1 MKKTTTK
8 KGLKS
13 SSASGKMGRA
23 PVVVILGHIDHGK
36 TTLLSKIK
44 EIDLARKEHGGITQH
59 IVAYQVRVGT
69 EKDKPAREITFVDT
83 PGHAAFN
90 EMRSRGAKI
99 ADLAILVVAA
109 NDGVKPQTKESLKY
123 INEVGLNYLVA
134 LNKIDLPEV
143 KIEQAKKNLAENGI
157 SIEEYGGKIVLV
169 PVSAKTGQG
178 IKDLLEMILLLGE
191 MMELKGKASNPL
203 KAVVLESKL
212 DAHRG
217 PLATVL
223 IRDGSLEIG
232 DEIRVGR
239 VYGKIKAIFDDRG
252 QSVKEALVSQ
262 PVEILGF
269 KKVPLVG
276 EKVERIS
283 RENFEKKKL
292 EKKETSLKKPDSKEK
307 KEQEEEE
314 RLNLILKADVLG
326 TLEAIKNNLP
336 ENCQLLKAGVGEVNE
351 SDVLLAAS
359 SSAEVIAFNVKV
371 PTQVKKLAVAEK
383 VKVSTFQVIY
393 ELLEEVGK
401 KVLKILEPTIDEEI
415 LGKAEIL
422 ARFEMKENVA
432 GCKVLEGQIKK
443 DDKIHLLRKDEVL
456 GDVRIKTMRKG
467 KEEATLLKQGEEFG
481 VVFSPQLDFEIGDV
495 LVSYRK
501 SQA

>member
-44 EIDLARKEHGGITQH
+44 EIDLVRKEHGGITQH
-59 IVAYQVRVGT
+59 IAAYQVKVEV
-69 EKDKPAREITFVDT
+69 EKGKPAREITFVDT

-143 KIEQAKKNLAENGI
+143 KIEQAKKDLAENGV

-191 MMELKGKASNPL
+191 MMELKGKASNL
-203 KAVVLESKL
+203 LEAVVLESKL

-223 IRDGSLEIG
+223 IRDGSLKIG

-269 KKVPLVG
+269 KGVPLVG

-292 EKKETSLKKPDSKEK
+292 EKKETSLKKPDSKEA
-307 KEQEEEE
+307 KE
-314 RLNLILKADVLG
+314 LINISGSG
-326 TLEAIKNNLP
+326 TVNSSRKTKTLTAIIKR
-336 ENCQLLKAGVGEVNE
+336 
-351 SDVLLAAS
+351 
-359 SSAEVIAFNVKV
+359 
-371 PTQVKKLAVAEK
+371 VKKGN
-383 VKVSTFQVIY
+383 
-393 ELLEEVGK
+393 LLDR
-401 KVLKILEPTIDEEI
+401 L
-415 LGKAEIL
+415 
-422 ARFEMKENVA
+422 
-432 GCKVLEGQIKK
+432 
-443 DDKIHLLRKDEVL
+443 
-456 GDVRIKTMRKG
+456 
-467 KEEATLLKQGEEFG
+467 
-481 VVFSPQLDFEIGDV
+481 
-495 LVSYRK
+495 
-501 SQA
+501 